1 MYPSGAQADDEEE
14 KEEYYYYGKSI
25 DMKYTS

>member
-1 MYPSGAQADDEEE
+1 MYPSGAQADDDEE